1 MEIFKLVENLDLVEE
16 WNCLA
21 KLDLEDWKELGSMG
35 NVNVEDLDLVDKL
48 DLVVEVVVV
57 VLVVVTVVVVII
69 TSDIVGKV
77 VSISVNLDK

>member
-1 MEIFKLVENLDLVEE
+1 MEE
-16 WNCLA
+16 WNCGA
-21 KLDLEDWKELGSMG
+21 KLDLEDWKGGKMG

-48 DLVVEVVVV
+48 DLVAVVVVV

>member
-1 MEIFKLVENLDLVEE
+1 MEE
-16 WNCLA
+16 WNCGA
-21 KLDLEDWKELGSMG
+21 KLDLEDWKGGKMG

-48 DLVVEVVVV
+48 DLVAVVVVVVV